1 MSSHWKHLFLQ
12 ILSCAQV
19 PSKNRPHLPLRNSP
33 RSQFRKRT
41 CLGKLSFADT
51 SSLKG
56 NLTFVFSIKNQIMPS
71 GSLCLKTLTRN
82 FRPVSLIWKV
92 KFLPLF
98 MRVPLMIFLCCR
110 EEALLAQVN
119 KIQLPIDPL
128 IQEI

>member
-1 MSSHWKHLFLQ
+1 
-12 ILSCAQV
+12 
-19 PSKNRPHLPLRNSP
+19 
-33 RSQFRKRT
+33 
-41 CLGKLSFADT
+41 
-51 SSLKG
+51 
-56 NLTFVFSIKNQIMPS
+56 
-71 GSLCLKTLTRN
+71 
-82 FRPVSLIWKV
+82 VSLIWRV